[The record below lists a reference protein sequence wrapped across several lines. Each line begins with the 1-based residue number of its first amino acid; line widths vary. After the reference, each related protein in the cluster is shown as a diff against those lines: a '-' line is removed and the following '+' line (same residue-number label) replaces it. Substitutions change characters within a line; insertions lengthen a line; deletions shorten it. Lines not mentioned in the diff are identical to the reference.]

1 MRAEQFI
8 PYLARESEKQLLMT
22 VETLGE
28 LGSALTKRL
37 CGDGDF
43 EAIREGMA
51 KTAFCL
57 RELQEIF
64 GIGNL
69 EIEERIQSG
78 IDAYFSA
85 ESGGNHA
92 IP

>member
-8 PYLARESEKQLLMT
+8 PYLARDGEKQLLVA
-22 VETLGE
+22 VETLSK
-28 LGSALTKRL
+28 LGSVLTKRL
-37 CGDGDF
+37 RGEGDF

-51 KTAFCL
+51 QTAFCL

-85 ESGGNHA
+85 GNGEDHEV
-92 IP
+92 P

>member
-8 PYLARESEKQLLMT
+8 PYLARDSEKQLLLS

-37 CGDGDF
+37 RGDGDF
-43 EAIREGMA
+43 EAIREAMA
-51 KTAFCL
+51 KAAFCL

-69 EIEERIQSG
+69 EIEERIQNG

-85 ESGGNHA
+85 GNGENHEV
-92 IP
+92 P